1 MDLVYS
7 VIIPVYNAEKYLED
21 CVQSVLDQT
30 SASAF
35 EIILVNDG
43 SRDSSAAICDR
54 YATQDARI
62 QVIHQVNQG
71 VSVARNAGIAAA
83 KGQYVLFLDSDD
95 LWSENL
101 LTSVDAYIS
110 RQPDMIE
117 YGCCYFGREGDKK
130 ATLSSCIADGGSG
143 EAYLQQH
150 EKLGIMPVVSAC
162 MVAFCRGFLVEHQLT
177 FPLDISY
184 GEDFHFCMHSLKCA
198 KSVYAINEI
207 LYRVRI
213 NEESVTHTPNVKKI
227 RDVLSVCADMYRL
240 FPGKLL
246 ADYYCMSIWAIE
258 GLRRDDAQRVYDLL
272 QENRDIL
279 KQVSGGRARLARTMY
294 KLFGWYNGAKL
305 LRTMVNIR
313 NSIRK

>member
-7 VIIPVYNAEKYLED
+7 VIVPVYNAEKYLDE
-21 CVQSVLDQT
+21 CVQSVLCQT

-43 SRDSSAAICDR
+43 SKDGSAAICDR
-54 YATQDARI
+54 YAAQYAHI
-62 QVIHQVNQG
+62 HVIHQENQG

-95 LWSENL
+95 LWDENL
-101 LTSVDAYIS
+101 LASVDFHLS
-110 RQPDMIE
+110 KQPDMIE
-117 YGCCYFGREGDKK
+117 FGCCYFDHSGAKK
-130 ATLSSCIADGGSG
+130 ATLSSCVANGETG
-143 EAYLQQH
+143 EAYLQNH
-150 EKLGIMPVVSAC
+150 EKMGIMPVVSVC
-162 MVAFCRGFLVEHQLT
+162 MVAFRREWLLAHQLR
-177 FPLDISY
+177 FPLGVSY
-184 GEDFHFCMHSLKCA
+184 GEDFTFCMHSLKCA
-198 KSVYAINEI
+198 RSVYAINKV
-207 LYRVRI
+207 LYRIRI
-213 NEESVTHTPNVKKI
+213 NEESVTHTPNVKRI

-240 FPGKLL
+240 FPGRLL

-258 GLRRDDAQRVYDLL
+258 GLKREDAPQVYDIL

-279 KQVSGGRARLARTMY
+279 KQVFGKRARLARSLYT
-294 KLFGWYNGAKL
+294 LFGWYNGAKL